1 MVLTGIGEL
10 NRDAFANLLPEWE
23 EEDSVEIGVIE
34 DGKAVG
40 AAVFSE
46 HGDALFLQHL
56 FVVPEYRRK
65 GLATALLTGF
75 FKELKDEPLK
85 EVLVNFRDD
94 AEGMEMF
101 LLKQGFRLFTDAEI
115 LRAPAEEILHSKV
128 ARSLLKTTGK
138 GKVLS
143 ISELLAD
150 ERRAVARLLDEEKM
164 ETDLINDPELY
175 EPLSFVIQDPDT
187 GSLRSCVMCEKDG
200 KEVTVLLLANVSH
213 QPADLAELFRT
224 MIRNANNEGLEDAE
238 LVFLS
243 NREGIVETVEHL
255 MDDPS
260 KLKRDGYMFVGRM
273 RLREEDYW
281 LRDFILKEREGK

>member
-1 MVLTGIGEL
+1 
-10 NRDAFANLLPEWE
+10 
-23 EEDSVEIGVIE
+23 
-34 DGKAVG
+34 
-40 AAVFSE
+40 
-46 HGDALFLQHL
+46 
-56 FVVPEYRRK
+56 
-65 GLATALLTGF
+65 
-75 FKELKDEPLK
+75 
-85 EVLVNFRDD
+85 
-94 AEGMEMF
+94 MEMF
-101 LLKQGFRLFTDAEI
+101 LRKQGFRLFTDAEI

-175 EPLSFVIQDPDT
+175 EPLSFVIQDPNT